1 MSAHD
6 RIAINSK
13 VMLGKPVIRGTR
25 ITVELI
31 LEKLAAGETREQI
44 LDSYPRLASED
55 ISAALTYAAEAVRT
69 EILHPIG
76 AKAA

>member
-1 MSAHD
+1 MMKD
-6 RIAINSK
+6 RIKSDPAI
-13 VMLGKPVIRGTR
+13 MLGKPVIVGTR

-44 LDSYPRLASED
+44 LDSYPRLTSED
-55 ISAALTYAAEAVRT
+55 ISAALTYAAESVRT
-69 EILHPIG
+69 DILHPVG